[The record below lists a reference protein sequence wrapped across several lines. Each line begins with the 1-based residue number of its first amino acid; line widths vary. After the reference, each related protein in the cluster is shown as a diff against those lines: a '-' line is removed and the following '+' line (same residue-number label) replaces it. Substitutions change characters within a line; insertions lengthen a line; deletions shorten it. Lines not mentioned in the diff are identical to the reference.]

1 MGGAPAGR
9 RVRARSR
16 PVAHQKAT
24 QGRRRR
30 ATPLTVSSTRRGAAG
45 AVFSLGT
52 VPAAGRPLTKP
63 CNCNAPE
70 MAAPM
75 RNLSASSMQLET
87 EGPKRRARRGRQRG
101 TPTKGLL
108 LATTRERVMPA
119 LPTVIKPLS
128 SPAPAARAHL
138 RRRAP
143 PAPGGQTGGA
153 RAARPTYL
161 LTYLLR
167 RPVCCCVLGFHPDR
181 SWPERHGTHARRTP
195 NSLQPQ
201 PWPLVQS

>member
-30 ATPLTVSSTRRGAAG
+30 ATPLTVTVSSTRRGAAG

-181 SWPERHGTHARRTP
+181 SWPERHTRETHA
-195 NSLQPQ
+195 
-201 PWPLVQS
+201 

>member
-1 MGGAPAGR
+1 VLGRCIHYMIEAQYHTRGRARVRAHSAAGIERRPGGVLLQLGRQHCCSMQSVSRSHTPAVLHTRLALDKHGGTWGFGPERVGGAPAGR

-87 EGPKRRARRGRQRG
+87 EGPKRRAPRGRQRG
-101 TPTKGLL
+101 TATKGLL

-119 LPTVIKPLS
+119 LP
-128 SPAPAARAHL
+128 
-138 RRRAP
+138 
-143 PAPGGQTGGA
+143 
-153 RAARPTYL
+153 
-161 LTYLLR
+161 
-167 RPVCCCVLGFHPDR
+167 
-181 SWPERHGTHARRTP
+181 
-195 NSLQPQ
+195 
-201 PWPLVQS
+201 

>member
-1 MGGAPAGR
+1 MGFGPERVGGAPAGR

-87 EGPKRRARRGRQRG
+87 EGPKRRAPRGRQRG
-101 TPTKGLL
+101 TATKGLL

-128 SPAPAARAHL
+128 SPQHQQHEPTCGAAPL
-138 RRRAP
+138 RH
-143 PAPGGQTGGA
+143 PGAKQTGGA

-167 RPVCCCVLGFHPDR
+167 RPVFCCVLGFHPDR
-181 SWPERHGTHARRTP
+181 SWPERHTRETHA
-195 NSLQPQ
+195 
-201 PWPLVQS
+201 

>member
-30 ATPLTVSSTRRGAAG
+30 ATPLTVTVSSTRRGAAR

-128 SPAPAARAHL
+128 SPAPAARTHL

-181 SWPERHGTHARRTP
+181 SWPERHTRETHA
-195 NSLQPQ
+195 
-201 PWPLVQS
+201 